1 MKKKTVRRNIDVV
14 SKEEWKALV
23 KAQELNRTQ
32 LLRSGMGTG
41 TGTGTE
47 EQSHFYSFG
56 EDFSNDFSFENITW
70 DMGMFAMCVVEV
82 KNNEIVSI
90 DANFSYSFVGGS
102 GTGSYG
108 QYSNAD
114 LQGNSIYGSNAGCYA
129 YHNDTAST
137 VLHGIGFTIDG
148 SAIDEEGDPVHF
160 SYAQT
165 TRDVRLSCRAY
176 FDETGQLR
184 IEPEIEVIYY

>member
-1 MKKKTVRRNIDVV
+1 MTTKTTRRNIEVV

-41 TGTGTE
+41 T
-47 EQSHFYSFG
+47 
-56 EDFSNDFSFENITW
+56 
-70 DMGMFAMCVVEV
+70 
-82 KNNEIVSI
+82 
-90 DANFSYSFVGGS
+90 

-137 VLHGIGFTIDG
+137 VLHGIGFSIDG